1 MVKDVRI
8 FKRRCQM
15 TLSVYLAHSGVEIVE
30 DVEDPVWL
38 CEEAVGIIQFD
49 FCCLACSKVV
59 FISASVGKGCQE
71 ALWISLEESI

>member
-1 MVKDVRI
+1 MVKAVRN

>member
-1 MVKDVRI
+1 
-8 FKRRCQM
+8 M